1 MLEHAFRFGFVCKC
15 SKTNSKKTKS
25 VDVESNL
32 LMLWHALGKGLWLC
46 CAFPDAFGINCGACF
61 AIGRL
66 FGVIVWLIVRCP
78 KEVGHQ
84 RSLKRRHP
92 RNQIIFGT
100 YLEFISCVYFV
111 FVWIMFLNIV
121 FLLSSG
127 VPWIWVVCWH
137 FFLIYVYTCPHLFAT
152 IPFENSFSTSPMA
165 SSLTNSMHVF
175 RLHSKRC
182 ALSTFS

>member
-1 MLEHAFRFGFVCKC
+1 MSRGLI
-15 SKTNSKKTKS
+15 
-25 VDVESNL
+25 
-32 LMLWHALGKGLWLC
+32 MIWHTLGKGLWLC
-46 CAFPDAFGINCGACF
+46 CAFLDVFGINFGAFF
-61 AIGRL
+61 AIGGL
-66 FGVIVWLIVRCP
+66 FGIIVWLIVRCP

-127 VPWIWVVCWH
+127 VPLDLGCMLT
-137 FFLIYVYTCPHLFAT
+137 FCLIYVYTCPHLFAAIT
-152 IPFENSFSTSPMA
+152 FENSFSTSPMA
-165 SSLTNSMHVF
+165 SSLTNFMNVF

-182 ALSTFS
+182 ALSTCS